1 MKPQMLVEL
10 HEWGLRVSRLIEL
23 VALTNKTLQLERELG
38 DTQSIIEQYERL
50 LAEHQQE
57 LDELLKTYGL
67 TIKLLPLNNAA

>member
-23 VALTNKTLQLERELG
+23 VALTNKTLQMHRELG
-38 DTQSIIEQYERL
+38 DSDLMIKQYEQL
-50 LAEHQQE
+50 LSEHQQE

-67 TIKLLPLNNAA
+67 TVTVQPTDHAA

>member
-1 MKPQMLVEL
+1 MLVEL

-23 VALTNKTLQLERELG
+23 VALTNKTLQMHRELG
-38 DTQSIIEQYERL
+38 DSQLMIEQYEHL

-67 TIKLLPLNNAA
+67 TVSVQPVNNAA